1 MVRLFCSF
9 AGFASPFLPSSAFS
23 SPSVAQFPL
32 FLSLFFFSFLFAF
45 CWFSLL
51 LPSIN
56 LSQPLLCYPSFLRSQ
71 LSILPPFVL
80 ICFLVGVPPQ
90 EESCTAEVKLP
101 ISPFIVFWILHLVSL
116 HLGMYI
122 YFLGLS
128 WFVDLRSRPSV
139 ILFPFHGSCAEL
151 PKIRGNGW
159 I

>member
-1 MVRLFCSF
+1 MQLCRFCLT
-9 AGFASPFLPSSAFS
+9 LPS
-23 SPSVAQFPL
+23 VL
-32 FLSLFFFSFLFAF
+32 CFFFSLCCPIPSISLSIFFFLSFCLLLILFASSIYK
-45 CWFSLL
+45 SLPTPPL
-51 LPSIN
+51 SSFFPPLPT
-56 LSQPLLCYPSFLRSQ
+56 
-71 LSILPPFVL
+71 PFVL

>member
-32 FLSLFFFSFLFAF
+32 FLSLFFFFLSFCLLLILFASSIYK
-45 CWFSLL
+45 SL
-51 LPSIN
+51 PTP
-56 LSQPLLCYPSFLRSQ
+56 PLLSFFPP
-71 LSILPPFVL
+71 LPTPFVL

-151 PKIRGNGW
+151 LKIRGNGW